1 MSNVNCCL
9 KTVPVIGHTT
19 TITAAARSATAQQ
32 ETNKCVRASD
42 AGVVVDTPNLFRY
55 GRTTATTTP
64 TATAATTST
73 SSRRSSVAG
82 TKSVSAWKMKNKI
95 DAALRKEA
103 YYTPSLSPSY
113 GLQQQQQQQQQ
124 HQQQHQQDKTRKL
137 KIQFTLSSDVSA
149 YNQTLSITV
158 FVSYFS

>member
-1 MSNVNCCL
+1 MLVLLWTLRTCFGTEEQRL
-9 KTVPVIGHTT
+9 
-19 TITAAARSATAQQ
+19 QQ
-32 ETNKCVRASD
+32 LLQQQQHHPDVRPSQEQ
-42 AGVVVDTPNLFRY
+42 
-55 GRTTATTTP
+55 
-64 TATAATTST
+64 
-73 SSRRSSVAG
+73 
-82 TKSVSAWKMKNKI
+82 SVSAWKMKNKI

-158 FVSYFS
+158 FVTYFS